1 LAINIGSD
9 INKIGGDIINN
20 NAVGDIYDFFSLEG
34 KVAIVTGSGNGIGKA
49 TVKMMSQL
57 GAKVVVCDIEK
68 DSIEETVEEIKA
80 SGGVAIGIYCD
91 VTDAQMIKRT
101 VEETV
106 DEFGTVDILVNN
118 AGTPGR
124 SGEVGV
130 VDQEE
135 LERVMNTNVTGLF
148 NFISMVVPIMRAN
161 KYGKIVNVS
170 SGAGVIGTG
179 TFHYAASKA
188 AVIGMS
194 KGLARQLGREGIN
207 VNVVAPGVTRTRMAD
222 DWEFEEVLER
232 FYHIGEPE
240 DIAAAI
246 TFLSSDCS
254 RYFSGQVLSPN
265 GGEYMV

>member
-1 LAINIGSD
+1 MS
-9 INKIGGDIINN
+9 KK
-20 NAVGDIYDFFSLEG
+20 IYDFFSLHE

-49 TVKMMSQL
+49 TAKMMAEL
-57 GAKVVVCDIEK
+57 GAKVMVCDIEE
-68 DSIEETVEEIKA
+68 DSVKKTVEEITA
-80 SGGVAIGIYCD
+80 SGGVAIGMYCD
-91 VTDAQMIKRT
+91 ITDVSTIKKT
-101 VEETV
+101 VDKCV

-124 SGEVGV
+124 SGEIGV
-130 VDQEE
+130 VDREE
-135 LERVMNTNVTGLF
+135 LERVLNVNVTGVF
-148 NFISMVVPIMRAN
+148 NFINAVVPIMRAK
-161 KYGKIVNVS
+161 KYGKIVTVS

-179 TFHYAASKA
+179 TFQYAASKA

-232 FYHIGEPE
+232 FYLVAEPE
-240 DIAAAI
+240 DMAAAI

-254 RYFSGQVLSPN
+254 RYFSGQVISPN
-265 GGEYMV
+265 GGDYMF

>member
-1 LAINIGSD
+1 MMA
-9 INKIGGDIINN
+9 
-20 NAVGDIYDFFSLEG
+20 DF
-34 KVAIVTGSGNGIGKA
+34 
-49 TVKMMSQL
+49 
-57 GAKVVVCDIEK
+57 GAKVMVCDIELESMK
-68 DSIEETVEEIKA
+68 KTVEEIKA
-80 SGGVAIGIYCD
+80 TGGVAIGMYCD
-91 VTDAQMIKRT
+91 ITDIESIKKT
-101 VEETV
+101 VNKTV

-124 SGEVGV
+124 SGEIGV

-135 LERVMNTNVTGLF
+135 LERVMDTNVTGIF
-148 NFISMVVPIMRAN
+148 NFINIVAPIMRAK
-161 KYGKIVNVS
+161 KYGKIVTVS

-188 AVIGMS
+188 AVIAMS

-222 DWEFEEVLER
+222 DWEFKEVLER
-232 FYHIGEPE
+232 FYYVGEPE

-254 RYFSGQVLSPN
+254 RYFSGQVISPN
-265 GGEYMV
+265 GGEYMI

>member
-1 LAINIGSD
+1 
-9 INKIGGDIINN
+9 
-20 NAVGDIYDFFSLEG
+20 
-34 KVAIVTGSGNGIGKA
+34 
-49 TVKMMSQL
+49 M
-57 GAKVVVCDIEK
+57 VCDIELESMK
-68 DSIEETVEEIKA
+68 KTVEEIKA
-80 SGGVAIGIYCD
+80 TGGVAIGMYCD
-91 VTDAQMIKRT
+91 ITDIETIKKT
-101 VEETV
+101 VNKTV

-124 SGEVGV
+124 SGKIGV

-135 LERVMNTNVTGLF
+135 LERVMDTNVTGIF
-148 NFISMVVPIMRAN
+148 NFINIVAPIMRAK
-161 KYGKIVNVS
+161 KYGKIVTVS

-188 AVIGMS
+188 AVIAMS

-222 DWEFEEVLER
+222 DWEFKEVLER
-232 FYHIGEPE
+232 FYYVGEPE

-254 RYFSGQVLSPN
+254 RYFSGQVISPN
-265 GGEYMV
+265 GGEYMI